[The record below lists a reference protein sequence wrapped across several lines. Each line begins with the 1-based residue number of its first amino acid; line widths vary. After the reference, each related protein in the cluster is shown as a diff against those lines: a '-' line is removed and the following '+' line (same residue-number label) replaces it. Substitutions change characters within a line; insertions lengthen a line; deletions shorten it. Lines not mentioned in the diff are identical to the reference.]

1 MAKRVKTKFVDQDF
15 NVPVCARDGAAINK
29 GIRKNGFK
37 VALLVKSPAKKGEH
51 FNCPACLE
59 DFDGAE

>member
-51 FNCPACLE
+51 FNCPV
-59 DFDGAE
+59 